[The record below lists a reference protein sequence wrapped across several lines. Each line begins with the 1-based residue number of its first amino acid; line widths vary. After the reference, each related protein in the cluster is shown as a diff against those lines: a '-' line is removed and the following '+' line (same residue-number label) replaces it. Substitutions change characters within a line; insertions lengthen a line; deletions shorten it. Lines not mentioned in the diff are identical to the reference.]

1 MKPTP
6 NNFTTFCS
14 ENSHID
20 DNKKKNNSK
29 RKKTKPFLILFEVT
43 TEILFS
49 QPKELFDINFLW

>member
-20 DNKKKNNSK
+20 DNKKK